1 MTTLTQGTT
10 TSRWLSSFC
19 FALAVSLTLAM
30 LLLLVSCHPRA
41 IPAGSASSDRMLITQ
56 QQIERSG
63 ARTAWEA
70 LKRLA
75 PQFTFRETRN
85 GQPGGLGRRGRSS
98 ILLSDA
104 PLVFV
109 DGAELADF
117 RSLNQI
123 PASTLLSIEILN
135 GIEGTSYYGSNAVS
149 GVILFKT
156 KS

>member
-1 MTTLTQGTT
+1 MAG
-10 TSRWLSSFC
+10 RP
-19 FALAVSLTLAM
+19 ASLVPLI
-30 LLLLVSCHPRA
+30 LLLSAACHPHAPPVARS
-41 IPAGSASSDRMLITQ
+41 GGEHLRFSQ
-56 QQIERSG
+56 EQIERSG
-63 ARTAWEA
+63 ARTAWDA

-75 PQFTFRETRN
+75 PQFSFRENRN
-85 GQPGGLGRRGRSS
+85 GQPSGLSRRGRSS

-104 PLVFV
+104 PLVFM

-117 RSLNQI
+117 RSLNQV
-123 PASTLLSIEILN
+123 PASTLTSIEILD

>member
-1 MTTLTQGTT
+1 MVSRLT
-10 TSRWLSSFC
+10 
-19 FALAVSLTLAM
+19 SLVP
-30 LLLLVSCHPRA
+30 LLLVACHPHA
-41 IPAGSASSDRMLITQ
+41 APPAPAGSDHILITQ
-56 QQIERSG
+56 AQIERSG
-63 ARTAWEA
+63 ARTAWDA

-75 PQFTFRETRN
+75 PQFTFRENRN
-85 GQPGGLGRRGRSS
+85 GQPGGLERRGRSS
-98 ILLSDA
+98 ILLNDA

>member
-1 MTTLTQGTT
+1 MVPRQ
-10 TSRWLSSFC
+10 R
-19 FALAVSLTLAM
+19 SLV
-30 LLLLVSCHPRA
+30 LLLLPLLTACHPHA
-41 IPAGSASSDRMLITQ
+41 ATVAPSSDHVVITQ
-56 QQIERSG
+56 AQIERSG
-63 ARTAWEA
+63 ARNAWEA

-75 PQFTFRETRN
+75 PQFTFRENRN
-85 GQPGGLGRRGRSS
+85 GQPGGLERRGRSS
-98 ILLSDA
+98 IVLNDA

>member
-1 MTTLTQGTT
+1 MAG
-10 TSRWLSSFC
+10 RP
-19 FALAVSLTLAM
+19 ASLPLLI
-30 LLLLVSCHPRA
+30 LLLSAACHPHA
-41 IPAGSASSDRMLITQ
+41 LPAARSGGEHLKFSQ
-56 QQIERSG
+56 EQIERSG
-63 ARTAWEA
+63 ALTAWDA

-75 PQFTFRETRN
+75 PQFSFRENRN
-85 GQPGGLGRRGRSS
+85 GQPSGLSRRGRSS

-104 PLVFV
+104 PLVFM

-117 RSLNQI
+117 RSLNQV
-123 PASTLLSIEILN
+123 PASTLASIEILD